1 MKQYKIDILQK
12 LNERAKGERIIS
24 LRETANQLG
33 IKHLKTQECLE
44 ISNLFLKKQPEYKAV
59 KFIDNPLDSLF
70 CSLTFVDKN
79 IEFSEE
85 K

>member
-1 MKQYKIDILQK
+1 MKQYKFDIIQK
-12 LNERAKGERIIS
+12 LNERAQGERIIS
-24 LRETANQLG
+24 LRDTANQLG

-44 ISNLFLKKQPEYKAV
+44 ISNLFLKQQPEFKAV

-70 CSLTFVDKN
+70 CSLNFVDKT
-79 IEFSEE
+79 IEFCEE